1 MRWTAS
7 VAWGAVCDPGGTEPR
22 GIVPADG
29 SAPKPV
35 RKYNRAVPSVAAGAV
50 ASECRQCCSFC
61 DRVVLP
67 SGCAGCPY
75 LYAYDDEA
83 THRRFMGCLAKV
95 FRVEIDVELFAQGER
110 TRLGF
115 GGMKMTGTPRP
126 QCAIAVDRAYEG
138 VGGPFECVNPSFFD
152 HPEPDPDA
160 AAFDLR
166 NRL

>member
-1 MRWTAS
+1 
-7 VAWGAVCDPGGTEPR
+7 
-22 GIVPADG
+22 
-29 SAPKPV
+29 
-35 RKYNRAVPSVAAGAV
+35 VPSAAAGAV

-75 LYAYDDEA
+75 LYAYDDEV
-83 THRRFMGCLAKV
+83 TGRRYMGCLGKV
-95 FRVEIDVELFAQGER
+95 FKVEIDVELFAQGER

-115 GGMKMTGTPRP
+115 GGVKMTGAPRP
-126 QCAIAVDRAYEG
+126 QCVIAVDRAYEG
-138 VGGPFECVNPSFFD
+138 AGGPFECVNPSFFD
-152 HPEPDPDA
+152 HPEPDPDV